1 SQPRVM
7 RPEAISFADR
17 VRTRLL
23 AGFFVLLLVA
33 IALAAIG
40 WIGMRST
47 QQALSDFEAE
57 VVPNIAQA
65 LELAE
70 RTARVAAIA
79 PHLAESRTRET
90 LDINAGVV
98 RELLGEIRQRSVDLP
113 PGGDLRPVLDRLL
126 EGVDRDLATLIT
138 LTQGKQ
144 LVQER

>member
-1 SQPRVM
+1 
-7 RPEAISFADR
+7 
-17 VRTRLL
+17 
-23 AGFFVLLLVA
+23 
-33 IALAAIG
+33 
-40 WIGMRST
+40 
-47 QQALSDFEAE
+47 
-57 VVPNIAQA
+57 
-65 LELAE
+65 
-70 RTARVAAIA
+70 A

-144 LVQER
+144 LVQERLRERVAQLEQLGEQIHARERRSGAVDPAISSLWASLVLGASSDTEAVL